1 MMADDGTAPQT
12 REATPFERFGGEAA
26 IRRIVERFYDVME
39 TDPAA
44 AQIRAMHTA
53 DLSVM
58 RSKLADWMIGALGG
72 PPLYAQRADW
82 GCMGSVHK
90 AFPIGEEDVE
100 QWMYCLR
107 KAWDGEN
114 VDPALRD
121 LLEKPFKD
129 MAAMLRSR

>member
-1 MMADDGTAPQT
+1 MADDRAAPHTQK
-12 REATPFERFGGEAA
+12 ATPFERLGGEAV

-44 AQIRAMHTA
+44 AQIRAMHAA
-53 DLSVM
+53 DLTVM

-72 PPLYAQRADW
+72 PQLYAQRPDR

-107 KAWDGEN
+107 KAWEGEN
-114 VDPALRD
+114 VDPAVRD
-121 LLEKPFKD
+121 LLETPFKD
-129 MAAMLRSR
+129 MATMLRSR

>member
-1 MMADDGTAPQT
+1 MADDKAAPHPKD
-12 REATPFERFGGEAA
+12 ATPFERLGGEAV

-44 AQIRAMHTA
+44 ARIRAMHTA
-53 DLSVM
+53 DLTGM

-72 PPLYAQRADW
+72 PPLYAQRPDR

-90 AFPIGEEDVE
+90 ALPIGEEDVE

-107 KAWDGEN
+107 KAWADEN
-114 VDPALRD
+114 VDPALCA
-121 LLEKPFKD
+121 LLDGPFNE
-129 MAAMLRSR
+129 MATMLRSR

>member
-1 MMADDGTAPQT
+1 MADDVAAPET
-12 REATPFERFGGEAA
+12 KELTPFERLGGEDA

-53 DLSVM
+53 DLAVM

-72 PPLYAQRADW
+72 PPLYAQRKDR

-107 KAWDGEN
+107 TAWAVEN
-114 VDPALRD
+114 VDPGLQD
-121 LLEKPFKD
+121 LLDKPFKD
-129 MAAMLRSR
+129 MATMMRSR

>member
-1 MMADDGTAPQT
+1 MADDAAAKDSQK
-12 REATPFERFGGEAA
+12 ASPFERLGGEAA

-44 AQIRAMHTA
+44 ARIRAMHAA

-72 PPLYAQRADW
+72 PPLYAQRPDR

-100 QWMYCLR
+100 EWMYCLR
-107 KAWDGEN
+107 KAWADEN
-114 VDPALRD
+114 VDLGLRE
-121 LLEKPFKD
+121 LLDTPFKE
-129 MAAMLRSR
+129 MATMLRSR

>member
-1 MMADDGTAPQT
+1 MADDAAAKDSQK
-12 REATPFERFGGEAA
+12 ASPFERLGGEAA

-44 AQIRAMHTA
+44 ARIRAMHAA

-72 PPLYAQRADW
+72 PPLYAQRPDR

-90 AFPIGEEDVE
+90 AYPIGEQDVE
-100 QWMYCLR
+100 EWMYCLR
-107 KAWDGEN
+107 KAWADEN
-114 VDPALRD
+114 VDPGLRE
-121 LLEKPFKD
+121 LLDTPFKE
-129 MAAMLRSR
+129 MATMLRSR